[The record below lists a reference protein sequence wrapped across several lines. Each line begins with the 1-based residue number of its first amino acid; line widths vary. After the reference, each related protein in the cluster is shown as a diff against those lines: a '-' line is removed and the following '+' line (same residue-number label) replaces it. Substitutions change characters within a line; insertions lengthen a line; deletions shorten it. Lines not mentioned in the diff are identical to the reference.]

1 MPENQRKARTDLRG
15 IVRVTITLESPNG
28 ERTKGNIVKTFRVA
42 GVSVS
47 QAADAMLRVF
57 TRPEPVYQLK
67 A

>member
-1 MPENQRKARTDLRG
+1 MAKNQKKARTDLRG
-15 IVRVTITLESPNG
+15 ICRVTITLETPNG

-57 TRPEPVYQLK
+57 VRPEPTYQLK
-67 A
+67 P